1 MNDESR
7 TITDAQDGIDL
18 HDFLGV
24 KPEKPWKKW
33 AVRGGIGALLVILL
47 LLLSRCFS
55 SGDAVEYATQ
65 ELERGNLTVTVSATG
80 NLKPIN
86 QV

>member
-47 LLLSRCFS
+47 LLLSRCFPAAMPCNMRHRS
-55 SGDAVEYATQ
+55 
-65 ELERGNLTVTVSATG
+65 LSAA
-80 NLKPIN
+80 I
-86 QV
+86 